1 MNSSSGSIHSPRT
14 TQLFAA
20 DWHPQLLERL
30 AVFPR
35 SITAPPGLGVESFW
49 PDLATFIEDDEQRL
63 LMYYAEG
70 SPWSVQMVY
79 CRRHDKL
86 VANLYWD
93 CELVRQERGYCTL
106 FRP

>member
-1 MNSSSGSIHSPRT
+1 
-14 TQLFAA
+14 
-20 DWHPQLLERL
+20 
-30 AVFPR
+30 
-35 SITAPPGLGVESFW
+35 
-49 PDLATFIEDDEQRL
+49 
-63 LMYYAEG
+63 MYYAEG